1 MNVSTT
7 QPFQIV
13 YSLYQHEYLGYLF
26 ESFVVQVNA
35 KGLLTFQYQ
44 NISSKNAAEFATGMD
59 GVDYQLVEIIDTIQQ
74 DAILRKFYNKKIST
88 VDFFLKVYDP
98 KKGDKEL
105 QEVIEA
111 YVEERRSQLLEL
123 MGDKWL
129 FIMGNDGN
137 PVWKRIYRAP

>member
-26 ESFVVQVNA
+26 ESFVVQVNS

-44 NISSKNAAEFATGMD
+44 NISSKNAAEFSTGMD
-59 GVDYQLVEIIDTIQQ
+59 AVDYQLVEIIDTIQQ

-88 VDFFLKVYDP
+88 V
-98 KKGDKEL
+98 
-105 QEVIEA
+105 
-111 YVEERRSQLLEL
+111 
-123 MGDKWL
+123 
-129 FIMGNDGN
+129 
-137 PVWKRIYRAP
+137 